1 MPILPRKSPRNA
13 YNLSFVNN
21 ALCKVDN
28 SEAGFLYKRQ
38 KIKKWASFR

>member
-1 MPILPRKSPRNA
+1 MPILPRESPQIACNR
-13 YNLSFVNN
+13 SFVNN